1 MFFKQFRTLSLQK
14 NITLIL
20 KSRIKN
26 FQSGKLSSIGIIFD
40 YDAYY
45 DYDFFRGLINDLG
58 IMDNKVRFIAKVDFE
73 KNKPN
78 SWDSFFSPN
87 NFDWLGRP
95 KSVEINEF
103 VEQPF
108 DLLISYYK
116 SNQLELNFVT
126 ARSKANFKVGLANKD
141 SRLNDLTIDLEPKNT
156 DVFKTELIK
165 YLTQLNRL

>member
-1 MFFKQFRTLSLQK
+1 MFFKQFRTRSLQK

-26 FQSGKLSSIGIIFD
+26 FKSGKVNSIGVIFD
-40 YDAYY
+40 YDSYC
-45 DYDFFRGLINDLG
+45 DYDFFRNLLKDLG
-58 IMDNKVRFIAKVDFE
+58 LNDNRIRFIAKVDLE

-78 SWDSFFSPN
+78 SWDSFFSLE

-95 KSVEINEF
+95 KSSEIEEF

-116 SNQLELNFVT
+116 PNKLELNLVT
-126 ARSKANFKVGLANKD
+126 ARSKANFKIGITNED
-141 SRLNDLTIDLEPKNT
+141 SRLHDLTIDIEPSNT
-156 DVFKTELIK
+156 DVFKIELIK

>member
-26 FQSGKLSSIGIIFD
+26 FQSGKVNSIGVIFD
-40 YDAYY
+40 CDSYY
-45 DYDFFRGLINDLG
+45 NYDFFRNFIKDLG
-58 IMDNKVRFIAKVDFE
+58 VKDNKVRFIAKVDLE

-78 SWDSFFSPN
+78 SWDSFFSLD

-95 KSVEINEF
+95 KSVEIDEF
-103 VEQPF
+103 VAQPF
-108 DLLISYYK
+108 DVLISYYK
-116 SNQLELNFVT
+116 TNQLELNLVT
-126 ARSKANFKVGLANKD
+126 ALSKANFKIGITNED
-141 SRLNDLTIDLEPKNT
+141 TRLHDLTIDIEPENT

>member
-26 FQSGKLSSIGIIFD
+26 FKSGKVNSVGVIFD
-40 YDAYY
+40 YNSYFN
-45 DYDFFRGLINDLG
+45 YDFFLNLFKELG
-58 IMDNKVRFIAKVDFE
+58 INNNRIRFIAMIDLE

-78 SWDSFFSPN
+78 SWDSFFSLD
-87 NFDWLGRP
+87 NFDWLGRS
-95 KSVEINEF
+95 KSYEIEEF

-116 SNQLELNFVT
+116 TNQLELNLVT
-126 ARSKANFKVGLANKD
+126 ARSKANFKIGITNEDV
-141 SRLNDLTIDLEPKNT
+141 RLHDLTIDVDPVKT
-156 DVFKTELIK
+156 DVFKIELIK

>member
-26 FQSGKLSSIGIIFD
+26 FQSGKVNSIGVIFD

-45 DYDFFRGLINDLG
+45 DYDFFRNLIKDLG
-58 IMDNKVRFIAKVDFE
+58 VMDTKVRFIAKVDLE

-78 SWDSFFSPN
+78 SWDSFFSLD

-95 KSVEINEF
+95 KSVEIEEF

-108 DLLISYYK
+108 DVLISYYK
-116 SNQLELNFVT
+116 TNQLELNLVT
-126 ARSKANFKVGLANKD
+126 ARSKANFKIGITNED
-141 SRLNDLTIDLEPKNT
+141 SRLHDLTIDVEPADT
-156 DVFKTELIK
+156 DIFKIELIK
-165 YLTQLNRL
+165 YLTLLNRL

>member
-26 FQSGKLSSIGIIFD
+26 FQSGKVNSIGVIFD
-40 YDAYY
+40 YDSYY
-45 DYDFFRGLINDLG
+45 DYDFFRNLIKDLG
-58 IMDNKVRFIAKVDFE
+58 VMDTKVRFIAKVDLE

-78 SWDSFFSPN
+78 SWDSFFSLD

-95 KSVEINEF
+95 KSVEIEEF

-108 DLLISYYK
+108 DVLISYYK
-116 SNQLELNFVT
+116 PNQLELNLVT
-126 ARSKANFKVGLANKD
+126 ARSKANFKIGITNED
-141 SRLNDLTIDLEPKNT
+141 SRLHDLTIDVEPSDT
-156 DVFKTELIK
+156 DVFRTELIK

>member
-26 FQSGKLSSIGIIFD
+26 FQSGKVNSIGVIFD
-40 YDAYY
+40 YDSYY
-45 DYDFFRGLINDLG
+45 DYDFFRNLIKDLG
-58 IMDNKVRFIAKVDFE
+58 VNDTKVRFIAKVDLE

-78 SWDSFFSPN
+78 SWDSFFSLD

-95 KSVEINEF
+95 KSVEIEEF

-108 DLLISYYK
+108 DVLISYYK
-116 SNQLELNFVT
+116 PNQLELNLVT
-126 ARSKANFKVGLANKD
+126 ARSKANFKIGITNED
-141 SRLNDLTIDLEPKNT
+141 SRLHDLTIDVEPSDT
-156 DVFKTELIK
+156 DVFRTELIK

>member
-26 FQSGKLSSIGIIFD
+26 FKSDKVSSVGVIFD
-40 YDAYY
+40 YDSYHN
-45 DYDFFRGLINDLG
+45 YDFFRNLIKDMGIND
-58 IMDNKVRFIAKVDFE
+58 NKIRFIAMVDLE

-78 SWDSFFSPN
+78 SWDSFFSLD

-95 KSVEINEF
+95 KSYEIEEF
-103 VEQPF
+103 IEQQF

-116 SNQLELNFVT
+116 PNQLELNLVT
-126 ARSKANFKVGLANKD
+126 SSSKANFKIGITNED
-141 SRLNDLTIDLEPKNT
+141 TRLNDLTIDIEPENT
-156 DVFKTELIK
+156 EVFKIELIK

>member
-26 FQSGKLSSIGIIFD
+26 FQSGKVNSIGVIFD
-40 YDAYY
+40 YDSYY
-45 DYDFFRGLINDLG
+45 NYDFFRNLIKDLG
-58 IMDNKVRFIAKVDFE
+58 VNDTKVRFIAKVDLK

-78 SWDSFFSPN
+78 SWDSFFSLD

-95 KSVEINEF
+95 KSVEIEEF

-108 DLLISYYK
+108 DVLISYYK
-116 SNQLELNFVT
+116 PNQLELNLVT
-126 ARSKANFKVGLANKD
+126 ARSKANFKIGITNED
-141 SRLNDLTIDLEPKNT
+141 SRLHDLTIDVEPSDT
-156 DVFKTELIK
+156 DVFRIELIK

>member
-26 FQSGKLSSIGIIFD
+26 FKSSKINSIGVIFD
-40 YDAYY
+40 YDAYC
-45 DYDFFRGLINDLG
+45 DYDFFRGLIKDMG
-58 IMDNKVRFIAKVDFE
+58 IMENKIRFIAKVEFE

-78 SWDSFFSPN
+78 SWDSFFSLD

-95 KSVEINEF
+95 KSVEIDEF

-108 DLLISYYK
+108 DVLISYYK

-126 ARSKANFKVGLANKD
+126 ARSKANFKIGLASHD
-141 SRLNDLTIDLEPKNT
+141 SRLNDLTIDIEPKNT

>member
-26 FQSGKLSSIGIIFD
+26 FQSGKVNSIGVIFD
-40 YDAYY
+40 YDSYY
-45 DYDFFRGLINDLG
+45 NYDFFRNLIKDLG
-58 IMDNKVRFIAKVDFE
+58 VNDTKVRFIAKVDLE

-78 SWDSFFSPN
+78 SWDSFFSLD

-95 KSVEINEF
+95 KSVEIEEF

-108 DLLISYYK
+108 DVLISYYK
-116 SNQLELNFVT
+116 PNQLELNLVT
-126 ARSKANFKVGLANKD
+126 ARSKANFKIGITNED
-141 SRLNDLTIDLEPKNT
+141 SRLHDLTIDVEPSDT
-156 DVFKTELIK
+156 DVFRIELIK

>member
-26 FQSGKLSSIGIIFD
+26 FQSGKVNSIGVIFD
-40 YDAYY
+40 NDSYY
-45 DYDFFRGLINDLG
+45 NYDFFRNLIKDLG
-58 IMDNKVRFIAKVDFE
+58 VKDNKVRFIAMVDLE

-78 SWDSFFSPN
+78 SWDSFFSLE

-95 KSVEINEF
+95 KSVEIEEF
-103 VEQPF
+103 VDQPF
-108 DLLISYYK
+108 DVLISYYK
-116 SNQLELNFVT
+116 PNQLELNLVT
-126 ARSKANFKVGLANKD
+126 ARSKANFKIGITNED
-141 SRLNDLTIDLEPKNT
+141 SRLHDLTIDIEPANT
-156 DVFKTELIK
+156 DVFKIELIK

>member
-26 FQSGKLSSIGIIFD
+26 FKSSKVNSIGIIFD
-40 YDAYY
+40 YDSYY
-45 DYDFFRGLINDLG
+45 NYDFFRNLIKDLG
-58 IMDNKVRFIAKVDFE
+58 IKDNKIRFIAKIDLE

-78 SWDSFFSPN
+78 SWDSFFSLD
-87 NFDWLGRP
+87 NFDWLGRS
-95 KSVEINEF
+95 KSVDVDVF

-116 SNQLELNFVT
+116 PNQPELNFVT
-126 ARSKANFKVGLANKD
+126 ARSKANFKIGITNED
-141 SRLNDLTIDLEPKNT
+141 SRLHDLTIDIEPENIDT
-156 DVFKTELIK
+156 FKIELIK